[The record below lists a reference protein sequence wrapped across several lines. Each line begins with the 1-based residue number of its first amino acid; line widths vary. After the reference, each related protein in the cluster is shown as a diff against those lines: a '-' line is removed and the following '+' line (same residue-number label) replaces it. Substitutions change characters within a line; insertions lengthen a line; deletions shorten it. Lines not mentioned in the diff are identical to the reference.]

1 MTKKIKKWG
10 NSLAIRIPKKEA
22 DLLGIFEGDEVMI
35 EKRKNSLV
43 IKSKERALQDM
54 VNKINLKNKHSLS
67 FLEENRKGKEIW

>member
-43 IKSKERALQDM
+43 IKSKEKVLQDM